1 MKRTA
6 LLLSLCLLLTGCAHE
21 VAPTEPT
28 SGQQAL
34 WAAQA
39 GENWQ
44 ELTLPDRFTAHWT
57 DTLQADAQ
65 VTAAQ
70 GTKMPLAFIQR
81 HRFTQEDLDRLLAAF
96 AKGNPCRGNTVET
109 KQYAQLQIDAL
120 HQAYDGKEWPGDA
133 KARLKKLKR
142 SLKSLPDE
150 ADLPPVTSLWYD
162 QGFDCPIFYGEAT
175 VDGTDWAFEIIDNG
189 TTMTHALCYE
199 KTYGPYGASRIQL
212 EAGQNISCV
221 QPPQQITPEK
231 AKALGDQLMEALN
244 LPNMVCDDI
253 RQGLNGAQLLCY
265 VPTVQG
271 IRLSAIAREHR
282 NTQGE
287 ISPYVT
293 YQAPRD
299 MDGGFSWENAQILLE
314 IGTQG
319 ILAFR
324 WTMPFDVT
332 ELATDQARLLD
343 FDTVAQIARDIL
355 PQVVI
360 LPTGTKTATVDRVDL
375 TLMQVHDKGSDTAT
389 VLPVWDFWATVTQ
402 EHNEDTPTHQVL
414 LTLNAIDG
422 SVIRRENGY

>member
-6 LLLSLCLLLTGCAHE
+6 LLLSLCLLLTGCTQE
-21 VAPTEPT
+21 STPPEPT

-44 ELTLPDRFTAHWT
+44 ERTLPDRFTAHWT
-57 DTLQADAQ
+57 DTLLADAR
-65 VTAAQ
+65 VTASQ

-109 KQYAQLQIDAL
+109 KQSAQFQIDVL
-120 HQAYDGKEWPGDA
+120 HQAYDGKEWPEDA
-133 KARLKKLKR
+133 KAQLKKLER

-150 ADLPPVTSLWYD
+150 ADLPPVTSFWD
-162 QGFDCPIFYGEAT
+162 DEGFDCPVFYGVAT
-175 VDGTDWAFEIIDNG
+175 VDGTEWEFQIIDNG
-189 TTMTHALCYE
+189 TTMTQALCHE

-212 EAGQNISCV
+212 EDGQNFSYV

-231 AKALGDQLMEALN
+231 AKALGDQLMEALGQT
-244 LPNMVCDDI
+244 NMVCDDI

-265 VPTVQG
+265 VPTVQD
-271 IRLSAIAREHR
+271 IRLSAIVREHR
-282 NTQGE
+282 NAQGE
-287 ISPYVT
+287 ISPYAA
-293 YQAPRD
+293 YQYTRD
-299 MDGGFSWENAQILLE
+299 TDGGNYWGDAQILLE
-314 IGTQG
+314 VGTDG

-332 ELATDQARLLD
+332 ELVTDQAKLLD

-355 PQVVI
+355 PQVVT
-360 LPTGTKTATVDRVDL
+360 LPQGSKTATVDQADL

-402 EHNEDTPTHQVL
+402 EHNEDTPTRQVL